1 MLPIQGQTLCYYVS
15 ESQGEIQYTAGAYV
29 QLLLDE
35 LNSSSRKKKSLNKKQ
50 NQRWNTNNS
59 SMVGSARE
67 VSPLPSWRPLC
78 LYVLASLCVWMCV
91 CKSCSNWRVREDS
104 LIQLSSV
111 DSITN
116 PLHLLKHPPQKTHP
130 SPSRVRLCRESLGP
144 GCASAFV
151 STPVIVPGPAPL
163 PQPSPAPRTLIA
175 AKTNSSQMFG
185 KDPLFASG
193 PNKIIFTSYP
203 VVIRAE
209 RIEFMWHW

>member
-1 MLPIQGQTLCYYVS
+1 MEECRWVKAGKKTPEQVDSKVEHKQLVHGHFNHRYVSPLLSWHHYVCMCCRLYVS
-15 ESQGEIQYTAGAYV
+15 E
-29 QLLLDE
+29 
-35 LNSSSRKKKSLNKKQ
+35 
-50 NQRWNTNNS
+50 
-59 SMVGSARE
+59 
-67 VSPLPSWRPLC
+67 
-78 LYVLASLCVWMCV
+78 CVWE
-91 CKSCSNWRVREDS
+91 SCSNRRVREDS

-116 PLHLLKHPPQKTHP
+116 PLHLLKQQPQKTHP
-130 SPSRVRLCRESLGP
+130 SPSSMCLRWESLGP

-163 PQPSPAPRTLIA
+163 PQPLPALRTLIA
-175 AKTNSSQMFG
+175 AKTNSFQMFG

-203 VVIRAE
+203 DVIRAE

>member
-1 MLPIQGQTLCYYVS
+1 MKHEQVTRWSVQPRMRLPLVSRRSRVCACWRLHVS
-15 ESQGEIQYTAGAYV
+15 EC
-29 QLLLDE
+29 
-35 LNSSSRKKKSLNKKQ
+35 
-50 NQRWNTNNS
+50 
-59 SMVGSARE
+59 
-67 VSPLPSWRPLC
+67 VSEC
-78 LYVLASLCVWMCV
+78 
-91 CKSCSNWRVREDS
+91 CSNRRVGEDS

-111 DSITN
+111 DSIAN
-116 PLHLLKHPPQKTHP
+116 PLHLLKQLPQKTHP
-130 SPSRVRLCRESLGP
+130 SPSSVCLRWESLGP

-163 PQPSPAPRTLIA
+163 PQPLPVPRTLIA
-175 AKTNSSQMFG
+175 TKTNSFQMFG

>member
-1 MLPIQGQTLCYYVS
+1 MEGCGCVKLQQEKASTRSSIKGGTWTTCPWSVQPQISFPLLCWRPCVCMCCCLYVS
-15 ESQGEIQYTAGAYV
+15 E
-29 QLLLDE
+29 
-35 LNSSSRKKKSLNKKQ
+35 
-50 NQRWNTNNS
+50 
-59 SMVGSARE
+59 
-67 VSPLPSWRPLC
+67 
-78 LYVLASLCVWMCV
+78 CV
-91 CKSCSNWRVREDS
+91 CKSCSNRRVGEDS

-116 PLHLLKHPPQKTHP
+116 PLHLLKQPPQKTHP
-130 SPSRVRLCRESLGP
+130 SPSSMCLCWESLGP

-163 PQPSPAPRTLIA
+163 PQPPPVPRTLIA
-175 AKTNSSQMFG
+175 AKTNSFQMFG

>member
-1 MLPIQGQTLCYYVS
+1 MLMDITPAAGKTKGRIKRWNMNNSCSVQPQISFPLLSWRPGVCMCCRLYVS
-15 ESQGEIQYTAGAYV
+15 E
-29 QLLLDE
+29 
-35 LNSSSRKKKSLNKKQ
+35 
-50 NQRWNTNNS
+50 
-59 SMVGSARE
+59 
-67 VSPLPSWRPLC
+67 
-78 LYVLASLCVWMCV
+78 CV
-91 CKSCSNWRVREDS
+91 CESCSNRRVREDS

-116 PLHLLKHPPQKTHP
+116 PLHLLKQPPQKTHP
-130 SPSRVRLCRESLGP
+130 SPSSMCLCWESLGP

-151 STPVIVPGPAPL
+151 STPVIVAGPAPL
-163 PQPSPAPRTLIA
+163 PQPLPAPRTLIA
-175 AKTNSSQMFG
+175 AKTNSFQMFG